1 MEFSQYRW
9 TEHSLSGSTGTIRFR
24 AWKDIPYVSMPVA
37 PELQRLHIF
46 IPSEY
51 FSGGSINGY
60 TAKTAPIF
68 LPNAIGGYMEA
79 RPFCPE
85 VGESGSFNTAAAA
98 LARGYVVISPGA
110 RGRTTQL
117 NCRYVGK
124 APAAI
129 VDLKAAVRF
138 IRSISKFICGDP
150 DRIISNGTSAGGALS
165 ALLGASGDSPL
176 YQPYLDAMGAEK
188 ESDRIFAA
196 SCYCPITNLENS
208 DTAYEWQFGH
218 RPSNTTPG
226 GSSVTANGRASRLSV
241 NCLILRWP
249 FPGSWLRFSQPILT
263 AYCPTDC
270 ACALT
275 AQALSWN
282 TSKPS
287 CWNPLPR
294 HGSRASIFRRRVV
307 WIWMPC
313 RWIFPDTVAISPA

>member
-1 MEFSQYRW
+1 
-9 TEHSLSGSTGTIRFR
+9 
-24 AWKDIPYVSMPVA
+24 MPVA

-85 VGESGSFNTAAAA
+85 VGESGRFNTAAAA
-98 LARGYVVISPGA
+98 LALGYVVISPGA
-110 RGRTTQL
+110 RGRTTQV

-165 ALLGASGDSPL
+165 ALLGTSGDSPL

-218 RPSNTTPG
+218 LSIQHNTRWEQRDGKWQGIPVIREL
-226 GSSVTANGRASRLSV
+226 SDSQMALSRQLAEVFPAYINRLLPNGLCLRADGTGTFLEY
-241 NCLILRWP
+241 IK
-249 FPGSWLRFSQPILT
+249 
-263 AYCPTDC
+263 
-270 ACALT
+270 ALLLESA
-275 AQALSWN
+275 AQARKQGIHIPQKSGVDLE
-282 TSKPS
+282 
-287 CWNPLPR
+287 
-294 HGSRASIFRRRVV
+294 
-307 WIWMPC
+307 PC